1 MHLLESEIN
10 KWIVGGVYKISNGK
24 DKDNKQKRKHY
35 IVVVFKLVVELCSKR
50 SGTEN
55 TNSN

>member
-10 KWIVGGVYKISNGK
+10 KWIIGGVYKISNGK
-24 DKDNKQKRKHY
+24 NKDNKQKRKHY
-35 IVVVFKLVVELCSKR
+35 KIVVFKLVVELCCKR
-50 SGTEN
+50 GGAEN